1 MLRATR
7 LRHWL
12 WLLLPLLA
20 SAWAR
25 GLWAP
30 DEPRYAEVARE
41 LHATGDFLVLHLCGE
56 VYPDKPPLLYWLAGL
71 LGWLSGWSVFAMRL
85 VSVASMAGT
94 AALVGVLAR
103 RWWGTPEGR
112 YAPALFLGTAM
123 IAEIGGRLQIDPLLT
138 LLCTWALIEVD
149 ACARTEERALA
160 HALRAGLA
168 TGLAALAKGPVAFLV
183 IGLVA
188 LAWRLL
194 PRRAR
199 TARRSWREL
208 ALALLL
214 AFLPVFAWAILACL
228 REPAL
233 WRPLFF
239 GQHMGRALEGTQHT
253 GPPWKYLLFLPVL
266 LMPWT
271 IPVVFGVLAAV
282 RSFRERAQE
291 AARDEGLWRAAA
303 WFLVLLVFF
312 SALPPKR
319 DLYLL
324 PAYPAAAL
332 LSARWLALAVRDAR
346 LPAWV
351 GWFPAG
357 IFAVV
362 GALLLFADP
371 IAKLVVANMAGEEP
385 LGGLDPAAIGWR
397 SLPAGLSFLVGAFA
411 SVRALRRR
419 AIEGWAWAIWLSWAA
434 GLTATALLLFPLADA
449 LKSPRPLGEWLAGRP
464 EKPSAIPCLGVQP
477 EGYRF
482 YGGAP
487 TVRDDDLAA
496 ALDREGERFL
506 GLARDRDFERLPL
519 ELRERMRVLHRAS
532 VGSRE
537 ILVLGAAPRPP

>member
-1 MLRATR
+1 MR

-20 SAWAR
+20 SAWTR
-25 GLWAP
+25 DLWAP

-41 LHATGDFLVLHLCGE
+41 LHATGDFLVLRLCGE

-103 RWWGTPEGR
+103 RWWGILEGR
-112 YAPALFLGTAM
+112 AAPALFLGTAM
-123 IAEIGGRLQIDPLLT
+123 VTEIGGRLQIDPLLA
-138 LLCTWALIEVD
+138 LACTWALVEVD
-149 ACARTEERALA
+149 ACTRDGKGASA

-168 TGLAALAKGPVAFLV
+168 TGLAALSKGPVAFAV
-183 IGLVA
+183 VGLVA

-194 PRRAR
+194 PRGTIPAR
-199 TARRSWREL
+199 LCRREL
-208 ALALLL
+208 ALAALL
-214 AFLPVFAWAILACL
+214 AVFPVLAWAISACL
-228 REPAL
+228 NEPAL

-239 GQHMGRALEGTQHT
+239 GQHMGRAIEGTQHA
-253 GPPWKYLLFLPVL
+253 GPPWKYLLDMPAFLI
-266 LMPWT
+266 PWP
-271 IPVVFGVLAAV
+271 IPVVLGVLAAV
-282 RSFRERAQE
+282 RSFRERARE
-291 AARDEGLWRAAA
+291 GARDEGLWRAAA
-303 WFLVLLVFF
+303 WFLVLLAFF

-319 DLYLL
+319 DLYSL

-357 IFAVV
+357 IFAVA
-362 GALLLFADP
+362 GALLFFAGP
-371 IAKLVVANMAGEEP
+371 IAKTVVANMAEEEP
-385 LGGLDPAAIGWR
+385 LGGLDPSLIGWR
-397 SLPAGLSFLVGAFA
+397 SVPAGLFLLIGAFA

-419 AIEGWAWAIWLSWAA
+419 AIESWAWSIWLSWAA
-434 GLTATALLLFPLADA
+434 GLTALALFLYPLVDT
-449 LKSPRPLGEWLAGRP
+449 LKSPRPLGLWLAGRP
-464 EKPSAIPCLGVQP
+464 QKPAAIPCLGVQP

-482 YGGAP
+482 YGGVP
-487 TVRDDDLAA
+487 TVRDDDLGA
-496 ALDREGERFL
+496 ALDREGNRFL
-506 GLARDRDFERLPL
+506 GLARDSEFERLPP
-519 ELRERMRVLHRAS
+519 ELRERMRVLHRAN

-537 ILVLGAAPRPP
+537 ILVLGAASRPP